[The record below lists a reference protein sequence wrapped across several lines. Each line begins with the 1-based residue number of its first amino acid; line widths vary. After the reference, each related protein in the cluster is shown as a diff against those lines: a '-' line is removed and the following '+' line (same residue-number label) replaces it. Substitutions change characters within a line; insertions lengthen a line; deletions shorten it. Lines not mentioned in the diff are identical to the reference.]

1 MSFFHHLSRLLFGY
15 TRPSIPVVECTT
27 VTMEFKN
34 GWKRQFIYHKLLDTV
49 EICDNLNAIF
59 EEHEGLEIVGDV
71 EVFKYQRSG
80 DQENESLNFL
90 QIQE

>member
-1 MSFFHHLSRLLFGY
+1 MSFFHHLSRLLSRY
-15 TRPSIPVVECTT
+15 TRRSIPVVECTT

-34 GWKRQFIYHKLLDTV
+34 GWKRQFIYHTLLDTV

>member
-1 MSFFHHLSRLLFGY
+1 MSFFHHLIELVY
-15 TRPSIPVVECTT
+15 KHTRPSIPVVECTT

-34 GWKRQFIYHKLLDTV
+34 GWKRQFIYHKLLDTI

-71 EVFKYQRSG
+71 EIFKYERTG

-90 QIQE
+90 PIRD

>member
-1 MSFFHHLSRLLFGY
+1 MSFLRHLSRLLFGY

-27 VTMEFKN
+27 LTMEFKE
-34 GWKRQFIYHKLLDTV
+34 GGKRQFVYRKLLDTV

-71 EVFKYQRSG
+71 EIFKYEKTG

-90 QIQE
+90 PIRD

>member
-1 MSFFHHLSRLLFGY
+1 MSFFSNLIGLFY
-15 TRPSIPVVECTT
+15 KHTRPSIPVVECTT
-27 VTMEFKN
+27 LTMEFKN
-34 GWKRQFIYHKLLDTV
+34 GWKRQFIYHKLLDTI

-71 EVFKYQRSG
+71 EIFKYERTG

-90 QIQE
+90 PIRD

>member
-27 VTMEFKN
+27 LTMEFKN

>member
-1 MSFFHHLSRLLFGY
+1 MSFFTNLIELIYKH

-59 EEHEGLEIVGDV
+59 EEHEGLEIIGDV

>member
-1 MSFFHHLSRLLFGY
+1 MSFFTNLIGLIYKH
-15 TRPSIPVVECTT
+15 TRRSIPVVECTT
-27 VTMEFKN
+27 VTMEFKE
-34 GWKRQFIYHKLLDTV
+34 GGKRQFVYHKLLDTI

-71 EVFKYQRSG
+71 EIFKYERTG

>member
-1 MSFFHHLSRLLFGY
+1 MSFFTNLIGLIYKH
-15 TRPSIPVVECTT
+15 TRRSIPVVECTT

-34 GWKRQFIYHKLLDTV
+34 GWKRQFIYHKLLDTI

-90 QIQE
+90 PIRD

>member
-1 MSFFHHLSRLLFGY
+1 MSFFTNLIGLIYKH
-15 TRPSIPVVECTT
+15 TRRSIPVVECTT

-71 EVFKYQRSG
+71 EIFKYERTG

-90 QIQE
+90 PIRD

>member
-27 VTMEFKN
+27 LTMEFKN
-34 GWKRQFIYHKLLDTV
+34 GWKRQFVYHKLLDTI

>member
-15 TRPSIPVVECTT
+15 TRRSIPVVECTT

-71 EVFKYQRSG
+71 EIFKYEKTG

>member
-1 MSFFHHLSRLLFGY
+1 MSFFHHLSRLLSRY

-27 VTMEFKN
+27 VTMEFKE
-34 GWKRQFIYHKLLDTV
+34 GGKRQFVYHKLLDTV

-59 EEHEGLEIVGDV
+59 EEHEGLEIKGDI
-71 EVFKYQRSG
+71 EVFKYQRDG

-90 QIQE
+90 PIRD